1 MDSWSQLPAKIIHQP
16 GQERQGLLAVATHDS
31 KAQGLPSE
39 TRRDGEEKAWLERGA
54 RFRRIS

>member
-39 TRRDGEEKAWLERGA
+39 TRRDGEEKAW
-54 RFRRIS
+54 